1 MAKHSLITFPCDEC
15 DYRAAQKGSLR
26 NHKRA
31 MHNGERYPCGE
42 PDAAGK
48 YKLFNLIK
56 RLLALILSCWQ
67 FFVNG

>member
-48 YKLFNLIK
+48 YKLFNSK
-56 RLLALILSCWQ
+56 KSA
-67 FFVNG
+67 FFNVFRFG